1 MRVILGDGL
10 LGTAVIG
17 ETGWHY
23 ISRSKDG
30 IDLTKTN
37 WQQLL
42 PIGTTEIINLIANTD
57 TYSDNFDKMF
67 DVNYRA
73 VIDLVHFCNANKIKL
88 IHYSTDYVYINSK
101 HPAKETY
108 KAKPQ
113 QTPYAISKL
122 LADEYIMRN
131 CDNYLI
137 CRGSQKPDPFPYEKG
152 FTDVIGNFDY
162 PDAIAE
168 IFVELIRGGATG
180 LYNIGTEDKSVY
192 ELALQTNPKVEPCE
206 APDHFPKDL
215 RMDLTKM
222 KQFLDGKKE
231 EDISL

>member
-17 ETGWHY
+17 QTGWHY

-37 WQQLL
+37 WQQHI

-57 TYSDNFDKMF
+57 TYSDNWDSIF

-73 VIDLVHFCNANKIKL
+73 VQSLVHFCNKKNIKL
-88 IHYSTDYVYINSK
+88 VHYSTDYVYIHSK
-101 HPAKETY
+101 HPAKETF

-113 QTPYAISKL
+113 KTAYAISKL
-122 LADEYIMRN
+122 LADEYIMKHCN
-131 CDNYLI
+131 DYLI
-137 CRGSQKPDPFPYEKG
+137 CRGSQKPDPFPYDQG
-152 FTDVIGNFDY
+152 FSDVIGNFDY
-162 PDAIAE
+162 PDALAE
-168 IFVELIRGGATG
+168 IFVDLIRNGATG

-192 ELALQTNPKVEPCE
+192 ELALKTNDNVEPCE

-222 KQFLDGKKE
+222 KQFLDGQE
-231 EDISL
+231 